1 VEQAEH
7 PSFISIARIARPR
20 GTRGE
25 VLADLYSDFPARFES
40 LLEVW
45 VEFPDQSRERQTI
58 EESWMHK
65 NRLVLKFAGT
75 DTISAAER
83 FAGAWLQVE
92 AEHAFP
98 LPEGTYF
105 DHDLVGCS
113 VLDADGK
120 VLGSVREVL
129 RVAGNTQLVV
139 EQRGSEFMIPA
150 VGEICVEVSI
160 TEKQIRVNLPEG
172 LIDLNE

>member
-1 VEQAEH
+1 MEQAEH

-20 GTRGE
+20 GNRGE

-45 VEFPDQSRERQTI
+45 VEFPDRRRERLTI
-58 EESWMHK
+58 EESWIHK

-75 DTISAAER
+75 ETISAAEK
-83 FAGAWLQVE
+83 FAGAWVQVE
-92 AEHAFP
+92 AERAVP

-105 DHDLVGCS
+105 DHDLVGCN
-113 VLDADGK
+113 VLDVDGK

-139 EQRGSEFMIPA
+139 ERRGSEFMVPA

-160 TEKQIRVNLPEG
+160 SKKQIRVNLPKG